1 VETKTITTEKEINS
15 IMAKLTFKEHSAYK
29 KSDEEFVKVDYKR
42 LYESQYPSEAKLSP
56 AIAKK
61 IKQIKGI
68 TKQQAEILLTIPQPT
83 LMTLIQQMSQLT
95 MGESKVSSSVK
106 TQALKHINNL
116 MDLPYGSPAFKKE
129 KQSLNKILKKH
140 NLSYDKLFSFDEELQ
155 EKSKLVTSVEQV
167 FDIISRKLK
176 SEMGKRY
183 KKSKSDGLAFVN
195 SLAQIVG
202 MKATDKKQAPNK
214 MFLKMDYELDEAV
227 KPNKKTIT
235 WATKKVKE
243 LDTVINQMIKNKMPK
258 EIWQSLQKVKFN
270 LENFIEDNSNLVMGE
285 KLDADSDAGD
295 YVDDFRKSDAPQFKG
310 KSDKKIQKMAIA
322 AYLKN
327 KGQKE

>member
-1 VETKTITTEKEINS
+1 
-15 IMAKLTFKEHSAYK
+15 MAKLTFKEHSI
-29 KSDEEFVKVDYKR
+29 EKVNYKR

-95 MGESKVSSSVK
+95 MGEE
-106 TQALKHINNL
+106 NEN
-116 MDLPYGSPAFKKE
+116 
-129 KQSLNKILKKH
+129 
-140 NLSYDKLFSFDEELQ
+140 ELQ
-155 EKSKLVTSVEQV
+155 EKSKLVTSVDQV
-167 FDIISRKLK
+167 FSIIVKELK
-176 SEMGKRY
+176 KMMGQKYKRNREE
-183 KKSKSDGLAFVN
+183 GLEFIN
-195 SLAQIVG
+195 SLAKIVG

-214 MFLKMDYELDEAV
+214 MFLKL
-227 KPNKKTIT
+227 
-235 WATKKVKE
+235 
-243 LDTVINQMIKNKMPK
+243 
-258 EIWQSLQKVKFN
+258 
-270 LENFIEDNSNLVMGE
+270 GE
-285 KLDADSDAGD
+285 KLEADSDAGD

-327 KGQKE
+327 KDENK

>member
-1 VETKTITTEKEINS
+1 
-15 IMAKLTFKEHSAYK
+15 MAKLTFKEHSAYT

-83 LMTLIQQMSQLT
+83 LMALINSMSQLT
-95 MGESKVSSSVK
+95 MGEE
-106 TQALKHINNL
+106 NE
-116 MDLPYGSPAFKKE
+116 KE
-129 KQSLNKILKKH
+129 L
-140 NLSYDKLFSFDEELQ
+140 E
-155 EKSKLVTSVEQV
+155 EKSSLVTSVEQV

-183 KKSKSDGLAFVN
+183 KKSKADGLSFVN
-195 SLAQIVG
+195 NLAQIVG

-258 EIWQSLQKVKFN
+258 DVWQDLQKVKFK
-270 LENFIEDNSNLVMGE
+270 LQNFIEDNSNLVMGE

-327 KGQKE
+327 KEEKK

>member
-1 VETKTITTEKEINS
+1 
-15 IMAKLTFKEHSAYK
+15 MAKLTFKQHSAYK
-29 KSDEEFVKVDYKR
+29 NSDEEFVKVDYKR
-42 LYESQYPSEAKLSP
+42 LYESQYPSEAKLNKTLE
-56 AIAKK
+56 KK

-68 TKQQAEILLTIPQPT
+68 TKKQAEILLTIPQPK

-95 MGESKVSSSVK
+95 MGEE
-106 TQALKHINNL
+106 N
-116 MDLPYGSPAFKKE
+116 E
-129 KQSLNKILKKH
+129 K
-140 NLSYDKLFSFDEELQ
+140 ELQ

-167 FDIISRKLK
+167 FDIISKKLK

-183 KKSKSDGLAFVN
+183 KKSKTDGLAFVN
-195 SLAQIVG
+195 NLAQIVG

-214 MFLKMDYELDEAV
+214 MFLKMDYVD
-227 KPNKKTIT
+227 
-235 WATKKVKE
+235 
-243 LDTVINQMIKNKMPK
+243 
-258 EIWQSLQKVKFN
+258 
-270 LENFIEDNSNLVMGE
+270 E

-327 KGQKE
+327 KDEKK